1 MDDSNKNTDNTRDRD
16 AGEYITILMSYF
28 RPAGDEKD
36 ATHYL
41 TTSEVSDAIRRLD
54 PGAGIRSEDVYKA
67 MLAAGFRYGYRP
79 GTLGIDFR
87 WMLHEK

>member
-1 MDDSNKNTDNTRDRD
+1 MNDKKNTDSTKDRD
-16 AGEYITILMSYF
+16 PGEYITILTDYY
-28 RPAGDEKD
+28 RPATGEND

-41 TTSEVSDAIRRLD
+41 TTQEVCDAIRRLD

-67 MLAAGFRYGYRP
+67 MLAAGFRYGCRP

>member
-1 MDDSNKNTDNTRDRD
+1 MIWTKPPNATP
-16 AGEYITILMSYF
+16 GEYITILLNHY
-28 RPAGDEKD
+28 RPATGERD

-41 TTSEVSDAIRRLD
+41 TTQEVSDAIRRLD
-54 PGAGIRSEDVYKA
+54 PGAAIRAEDVYRA
-67 MLAAGFRYGYRP
+67 MLEAGFRYGCRP

>member
-1 MDDSNKNTDNTRDRD
+1 MNDNNNTDSTKDRD
-16 AGEYITILMSYF
+16 AGEYITILMNYF

-36 ATHYL
+36 TTHYL

-67 MLAAGFRYGYRP
+67 MLAAGFRYGCRP